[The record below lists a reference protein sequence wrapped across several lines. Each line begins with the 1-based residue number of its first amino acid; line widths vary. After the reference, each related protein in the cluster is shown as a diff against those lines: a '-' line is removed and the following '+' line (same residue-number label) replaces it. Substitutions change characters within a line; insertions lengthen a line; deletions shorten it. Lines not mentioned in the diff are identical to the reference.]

1 LVRNPTQDSAYN
13 QSMQTVAELDSGSI
27 NRLTKQDVFIVGLA
41 GPSGSGK
48 STVAKRLASRLKGH
62 VLSMENYSIV
72 MNHLLLEERA
82 KQNYDAPHAIDVKL
96 LESHIC
102 NYAAGHA
109 VEAPICDFAQ
119 HLRVSDRREH
129 IPATSLLIVEG
140 ILALHFAQLRQ
151 HFDISIYL
159 EAPDVVCFHRRKVRD
174 ITERQRTLEFI
185 QSQYEDS
192 VLPAARQYVLPSKR
206 FANLVLDCEADVSS
220 VEKRLYD
227 AIVEKRA
234 LAGSAITRGKTLQK
248 EVG

>member
-1 LVRNPTQDSAYN
+1 
-13 QSMQTVAELDSGSI
+13 MQVVAELDSGSL
-27 NRLTKQDVFIVGLA
+27 NRLGKQGVFIVGIA

-48 STVAKRLASRLKGH
+48 STAAKRVASRLKGH
-62 VLSMENYSIV
+62 VLSMEDYSIV
-72 MNHLLLEERA
+72 MNDLSFEERA

-96 LESHIC
+96 LESHIRD
-102 NYAAGHA
+102 YATGQAI
-109 VEAPICDFAQ
+109 EAPICDFAK

-159 EAPDVVCFHRRKVRD
+159 EASDVVCFHRRKVRD

-192 VLPAARQYVLPSKR
+192 VLPAARQYLLPSKR
-206 FANLVLDCEADVSS
+206 FANLVLDSEAEVST
-220 VEKRLYD
+220 VEKGLYD
-227 AIVEKRA
+227 AIVEQRA
-234 LAGSAITRGKTLQK
+234 LAGSAITRGKILQ
-248 EVG
+248 EE